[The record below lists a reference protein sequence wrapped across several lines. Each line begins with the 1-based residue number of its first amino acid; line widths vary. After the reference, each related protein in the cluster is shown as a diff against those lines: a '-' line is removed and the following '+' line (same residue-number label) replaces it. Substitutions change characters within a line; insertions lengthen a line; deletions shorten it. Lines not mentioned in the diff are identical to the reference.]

1 MTTSKRIG
9 GSQRIPLLGS
19 EGLTPAQRRVYDK
32 VVAGPRG
39 AVVGPLRAALHN
51 PELADRWSELGEQL
65 RYHTSLLERQSELA
79 IIVVARHWNSD
90 TEWAIHS
97 EIGRNAGLS
106 DDLIETIRLARPPR
120 FDDPIDALI
129 YDFTRQLLSAGQVS
143 DEVYSRLYAAFD
155 AVRMV
160 ELTALVGYYT
170 MVAMSLNAHHIPIPP
185 NTGSGLPR
193 VAADAAVTALPP
205 PLPLADAA
213 ASDHCDQDRKL
224 HP

>member
-1 MTTSKRIG
+1 MTTSKRVG
-9 GSQRIPLLGS
+9 RSQRIPLLGS

-51 PELADRWSELGEQL
+51 PDLAGPWSELGEQL

-79 IIVVARHWNSD
+79 IIAVARHWNSD

-97 EIGRNAGLS
+97 EIGRSAGLS
-106 DDLIETIRLARPPR
+106 DELIETIRLARPPR

-129 YDFTRQLLSAGQVS
+129 YEFTRQLLSAGQVS
-143 DEVYSRLYAAFD
+143 DDLYSQLYAEFD
-155 AVRMV
+155 EVRMV

-185 NTGSGLPR
+185 NTGSGLPK
-193 VAADAAVTALPP
+193 VAAGAAVTPLPP
-205 PLPLADAA
+205 PLLLAEAA
-213 ASDHCDQDRKL
+213 VGDGLDQDRK
-224 HP
+224 PRP